1 MKILGFFLKESR
13 SLLALFGLGGGNCMY
28 YPSCTN
34 VVVDSLEKNGLFRTF
49 PVILRRILICN
60 PIYKKFGKNW
70 QY

>member
-1 MKILGFFLKESR
+1 MKIFGFFLQGSR
-13 SLLALFGLGGGNCMY
+13 SLLALFGFGGGNCMY

-34 VVVDSLEKNGLFRTF
+34 VIVDSFQKSGFFRTI
-49 PVILRRILICN
+49 PVILQRIYACN